1 MEISPRTEQNPPT
14 PSAGTLVEEEIE
26 EEEADIA
33 HYMEDLEE
41 DETFE
46 EMEEETHA
54 AEDLR
59 ESSSHEIA
67 ASTEANPGNL

>member
-1 MEISPRTEQNPPT
+1 M
-14 PSAGTLVEEEIE
+14 VEEEIE

-46 EMEEETHA
+46 EMEEETRA
-54 AEDLR
+54 AEELR
-59 ESSSHEIA
+59 ESGVQDLA
-67 ASTEANPGNL
+67 AVAEPEAGNFGATIGRACGRSRGRGTF